1 MAAMYRV
8 RQFVRAVGAWVRR
21 DDTEQ
26 VRSYLPLPAVELFRS
41 MPRYDQQHALNVLH
55 MLEEQGHA
63 EPALLVAALLHDTGK
78 TVQQSGALRLWHRVA
93 VVLLR
98 AFWPDALER
107 LGRNGAEGWRRPFYV
122 QQHHAALGAELA
134 REAGC
139 SQLAVDLILH
149 HEKPLDE
156 ADAPL
161 LAALKSADNAN

>member
-1 MAAMYRV
+1 MAAIYRV

-21 DDTEQ
+21 DDMDQ
-26 VRSYLPLPAVELFRS
+26 VRSILPLPAVDLFQS

-55 MLEEQGHA
+55 TLQEQGHT

-78 TVQQSGALRLWHRVA
+78 TIQPSGALRLWHRVV

-98 AFWPDALER
+98 ACWPDALER
-107 LGRNGAEGWRRPFYV
+107 LGRHEAEGWQRPFYV

-139 SQLAVDLILH
+139 SQLAVDLILY
-149 HEKPLDE
+149 HEESPDE
-156 ADAPL
+156 ADSPL

>member
-1 MAAMYRV
+1 MYRV

-21 DDTEQ
+21 DDMEQ
-26 VRSYLPLPAVELFRS
+26 VHSILPLPAVELFQS

-55 MLEEQGHA
+55 MLQTQGYT

-78 TVQQSGALRLWHRVA
+78 TVQQSGALRLGHRVA

-98 AFWPDALER
+98 ACWPDGLER
-107 LGRNGAEGWRRPFYV
+107 LGRRKGGGWRQPFYV
-122 QQHHAALGAELA
+122 QQHHAALGGELA

-139 SQLAVDLILH
+139 SQLVVDLILH
-149 HEKPLDE
+149 HEEPPDE
-156 ADAPL
+156 ADTPL